1 MWYVPTM
8 SYYSAIKK
16 VEILSYATTGI
27 INLDIFMLSKVSQSQ
42 KGKYCMIRIYDISKV
57 VKFLEWWLP
66 GARLRGKGKLFNRYR
81 VLVLQ
86 DKSPRDMGIQLILLY
101 CILRMI
107 HIGNVMCFFHINNLT
122 AALFTTV
129 PNWQKI

>member
-81 VLVLQ
+81 DL
-86 DKSPRDMGIQLILLY
+86 
-101 CILRMI
+101 
-107 HIGNVMCFFHINNLT
+107 F
-122 AALFTTV
+122 AL
-129 PNWQKI
+129 